1 VEQTPV
7 YEPPAV
13 EEIDCQA
20 DVLGT
25 ASMISPAQ

>member
-1 VEQTPV
+1 VEQTPS

-13 EEIDCQA
+13 EEIDCDA

-25 ASMISPAQ
+25 ASMFTQTE